1 MTMEKYSELKEY
13 LQGILKTA
21 KKLGLNVQPGGG
33 YTMGYDISNLP
44 PYPVGLYGALSIV
57 EGPGARCKLGLTFD
71 QTQSLEAGFNG
82 IFPDTKNK
90 KKKKRKNFDIDAE
103 LVKLGAEL
111 AFSLR
116 RQPRRGKSLYD
127 DYYPPPPMPAMPIA
141 PVGINA
147 AGDVFPKWEVAPKKK
162 ANAFQVPGGQLYIDD
177 NENAVL
183 KEAILNEKKKQLIAM
198 MMEAQPAEMKQAE
211 KIKQVLDEMAM
222 QVKMAPEPENE

>member
-1 MTMEKYSELKEY
+1 MEKYSELKVY
-13 LQGILKTA
+13 LEGILKTA

-44 PYPVGLYGALSIV
+44 PYPVGLYGALSII

-111 AFSLR
+111 SFSLR
-116 RQPRRGKSLYD
+116 RQPRRSKSFYNNYD
-127 DYYPPPPMPAMPIA
+127 YPPPPMPEMPIA
-141 PVGINA
+141 PVPLNPA
-147 AGDVFPKWEVAPKKK
+147 VEVFSKWEVAPKKK
-162 ANAFQVPGGQLYIDD
+162 ASAFQVPGGLYIDD

-222 QVKMAPEPENE
+222 QVKMAPDPGNE